1 MASVVLTLIG
11 PDRPGLVEMIAQTVA
26 DHEGNW
32 LESRMSR
39 LAGQFAGILRAEV
52 PEDRAPALEAAL
64 RELAGRGLRVVVEQS
79 EAGTPPG
86 ERHALSLE
94 LVGTDR
100 PGIIREIAQAL
111 AARGVNVDELHTECT
126 TAPMSGEA
134 LFKATARL
142 HAPPG
147 LTAEDLGEE
156 LEKISADM
164 MVHIELTPT
173 EPPAG

>member
-1 MASVVLTLIG
+1 MASLVLTLIG
-11 PDRPGLVEMIAQTVA
+11 PDRPGLVEMIAQTIA
-26 DHEGNW
+26 DHGGNW

-52 PEDRAPALEAAL
+52 PEDRAPDLEAAL
-64 RELAGRGLRVVVEQS
+64 RELADRGLRVVVEQS
-79 EAGTPPG
+79 QAGTATDA
-86 ERHALSLE
+86 RRALSLE

-100 PGIIREIAQAL
+100 PGIIREISQAL
-111 AARGVNVDELHTECT
+111 AARGVNVDELHTECS

-142 HAPPG
+142 HAPPD
-147 LTAEDLGEE
+147 LTDQELGEE

-164 MVHIELTPT
+164 MVHIELTREERLT
-173 EPPAG
+173 G